1 MVIWCILF
9 FLITVVIFERPHRT
23 EITLGEYLMYF
34 YLSAIPIFGIFYYR
48 YMVLHYTLMLFV
60 ALFIYVTDKYKFVIS
75 GPLQVMEE
83 EPTEYHQEKEKMSC
97 NE

>member
-1 MVIWCILF
+1 
-9 FLITVVIFERPHRT
+9 
-23 EITLGEYLMYF
+23 
-34 YLSAIPIFGIFYYR
+34 
-48 YMVLHYTLMLFV
+48 MLFV